1 MLHLSSFSP
10 GSMALPDR
18 LQLARRGAVSSL
30 GKRTIVADCI
40 GEKERVFGG
49 QVMSKS
55 LQLLSIVVLAF
66 TGPAFAT
73 LVVDQSSPYADN
85 AGFSVGAS
93 VVNQQGVTVGL
104 PGQLMQVDV
113 YIYWPGSGELFI
125 NTGAPWQTDA
135 HDFTAPLDATNIGWV
150 SIDTSPAHLTFD
162 VGDRFV
168 IGIQGFDSSLPY
180 LMMGANASDLYGGGQ
195 LWHDAGLQPE
205 LREGWDMAF
214 QTYVPEPG
222 TLFLLGL
229 GGLGLL
235 KRRR

>member
-10 GSMALPDR
+10 GSMALPGR

-30 GKRTIVADCI
+30 GNRTIGADCI

-85 AGFSVGAS
+85 AGFSAS
-93 VVNQQGVTVGL
+93 VYSTSQQGVTVGL

-113 YIYWPGSGELFI
+113 YIEWPGSGELFI

-135 HDFTAPLDATNIGWV
+135 HDFTAPFGSPSIGWI
-150 SIDTSPAHLTFD
+150 SIDTSSAGLTFD

-168 IGIQGFDSSLPY
+168 IGVTGEETGIPR
-180 LMMGANASDLYGGGQ
+180 LMMGANASDRYSGGE
-195 LWHDAGLQPE
+195 LWRSPTE

-214 QTYVPEPG
+214 RTYVPEPG

-235 KRRR
+235 KRRRAA

>member
-1 MLHLSSFSP
+1 
-10 GSMALPDR
+10 MALSGR

-30 GKRTIVADCI
+30 GNRTNVADCI
-40 GEKERVFGG
+40 GERERVFGG

-55 LQLLSIVVLAF
+55 LQFLSIVVLAF
-66 TGPAFAT
+66 TAPAFAT
-73 LVVDQSSPYADN
+73 LVVDQSSPYAAN
-85 AGFSVGAS
+85 AGLSAS
-93 VVNQQGVTVGL
+93 PSTVNQQGVTVGL

-135 HDFTAPLDATNIGWV
+135 HDFIAPFGSPSIGWF
-150 SIDTSPAHLTFD
+150 SIDTSSAGLTFD

-168 IGIQGFDSSLPY
+168 IGIQGSSPDLPY
-180 LMMGANASDLYGGGQ
+180 LMMGVNASDLYSGGE
-195 LWHDAGLQPE
+195 LWHDVWQPE
-205 LREGWDMAF
+205 LQAGWDMAF
-214 QTYVPEPG
+214 RTYVPEPG

-235 KRRR
+235 RRHR

>member
-1 MLHLSSFSP
+1 
-10 GSMALPDR
+10 
-18 LQLARRGAVSSL
+18 
-30 GKRTIVADCI
+30 
-40 GEKERVFGG
+40 
-49 QVMSKS
+49 MSKS

-85 AGFSVGAS
+85 AGFSAS
-93 VVNQQGVTVGL
+93 LYSTSQQGVTVGL
-104 PGQLMQVDV
+104 PGQLMQLDV

-135 HDFTAPLDATNIGWV
+135 RDFTAPLDATNIGWV
-150 SIDTSPAHLTFD
+150 SIATSPAHLTFD

-180 LMMGANASDLYGGGQ
+180 LMMGANASDRYSGGE
-195 LWHDAGLQPE
+195 LWRSPTE

-214 QTYVPEPG
+214 RTYVPEPG

-235 KRRR
+235 KRRRAA